1 MDVFVLFVC
10 NSRANLHH
18 CRTKR
23 AVVKTQNLQHAMFHL
38 GALKWQ
44 NLILLYIRLVD
55 MQVNAFCLSVLKRA
69 TGSKLS
75 IDFVERW
82 LPCLNE

>member
-1 MDVFVLFVC
+1 MYLFCLCAIHVLTYIIVGQ
-10 NSRANLHH
+10 SVQWLR
-18 CRTKR
+18 
-23 AVVKTQNLQHAMFHL
+23 VKIYNMQCFIL

-55 MQVNAFCLSVLKRA
+55 MQVNVFCLSVLKRA
-69 TGSKLS
+69 TGSKLL
-75 IDFVERW
+75 IGFVERW

>member
-1 MDVFVLFVC
+1 MYLFCLCAIHVLTYIIVGQ
-10 NSRANLHH
+10 SVQRL
-18 CRTKR
+18 R
-23 AVVKTQNLQHAMFHL
+23 VKIYNMKCFIL

-55 MQVNAFCLSVLKRA
+55 MQVNVFCLSVLKHA
-69 TGSKLS
+69 TGSKLL
-75 IDFVERW
+75 IGFVERW